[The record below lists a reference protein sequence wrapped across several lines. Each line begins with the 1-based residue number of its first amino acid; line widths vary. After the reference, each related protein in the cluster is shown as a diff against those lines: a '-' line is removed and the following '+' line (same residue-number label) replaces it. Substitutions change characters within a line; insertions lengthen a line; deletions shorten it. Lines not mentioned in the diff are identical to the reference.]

1 MINKSEVVRLISLDY
16 SYLCTLILFT
26 DRRPL
31 SLGMYLERVLDIFI
45 IALAFFSTKMIQG
58 GEKVGKNV
66 CQAEIFFTPLTV
78 SVSSYPLWTDTGLVS
93 SDKSHKGSIH

>member
-26 DRRPL
+26 DGRPL

-45 IALAFFSTKMIQG
+45 IALAFFSTKMI
-58 GEKVGKNV
+58 
-66 CQAEIFFTPLTV
+66 
-78 SVSSYPLWTDTGLVS
+78 
-93 SDKSHKGSIH
+93 